1 MGVLRLAELISRE
14 APETTSTPTLSTYR
28 DKVLAIDASVFICQ
42 FDSAIPPLHN
52 RHGQDISII
61 QGFFNRTIFMLKN
74 GIKPLYVF
82 DGIPPYKKLL
92 RVHKGRKVQN
102 RSGVRS
108 THAPEHQDLK
118 TLLNHLGVPFIQA
131 PSEAEATC
139 ASLVKDDLAWGAVT
153 EDMDALP
160 FGCTRLIRNLKA
172 DKNTTITEYNFPAI
186 LKKLQLSPKQF
197 VDLCILLGCDYTE
210 KIRGLGV
217 CKALQMIKQYGS
229 IESILAVIRPQD
241 RIPPHFYTDYL
252 EARRLFLNPAVAE
265 VTTSQLK
272 WSKPDEEK
280 ILQFLSSEK
289 CMKRDRVQNQLK
301 SLHPAQTTKKR
312 RSGSNVAD
320 STSKKQRKMSD
331 FYKVKKSGIR
341 DKSSMRSN
349 LTPRERPTE
358 TLI

>member
-186 LKKLQLSPKQF
+186 LKKLQLSPKQ
-197 VDLCILLGCDYTE
+197 
-210 KIRGLGV
+210 
-217 CKALQMIKQYGS
+217 
-229 IESILAVIRPQD
+229 D